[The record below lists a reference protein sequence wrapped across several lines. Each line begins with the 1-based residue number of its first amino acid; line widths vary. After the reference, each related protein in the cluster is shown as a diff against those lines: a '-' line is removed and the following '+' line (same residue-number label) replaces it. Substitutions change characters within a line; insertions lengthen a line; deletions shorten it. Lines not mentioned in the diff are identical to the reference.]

1 MAATADDRALGGADP
16 GLAYLVGDHHVHSV
30 YSHDAKY
37 TFSQLATAAA
47 KYGLDWMVFN
57 EHSNFGHAYYGAALE
72 HQEILKARAENP
84 VS

>member
-1 MAATADDRALGGADP
+1 M
-16 GLAYLVGDHHVHSV
+16 HSV

-37 TFSQLATAAA
+37 TFSQQARAAA

-57 EHSNFGHAYYGAALE
+57 EHSNFGHASYGAELE
-72 HQEILKARAENP
+72 HAEILRARAANP